1 VTTTHSSSA
10 EHTLLRDTVR
20 QLLTRYAPDHDV
32 ARWDA
37 AETFPDEVYRRIAEL
52 GLCGLSF
59 GEQHGGTG
67 PDYHALC
74 LVVEELARTSGAL
87 TWAYLSTVSVTARA
101 IANFGTERQRTHLL
115 PRIADGSLRVSIAL
129 TEPDAGSDLA
139 ALSTSAEPDADGLI
153 VNGQKVFTTGAD
165 SAGELMTLVR
175 TSPGSDMRS
184 ALTFVLIPPTTPG
197 VTIRPLPKMA
207 GQSLHTCEVFFDS
220 VRVPRDAVVGEVGGA
235 SAILFSA
242 LDGERVATAA
252 MGLGIAS
259 GALDKAAA
267 YALQRK
273 QFSTP
278 IAEKQAIAH
287 LLADMAI
294 DVDTARLLTERAAD
308 LLQRG
313 LPCAR
318 ESAIAKVAAT
328 EIGTRC
334 ANRGMQILG
343 GYSYMVEY
351 GMERYWRE
359 SKLYEI
365 AAGTNQILRDHIA
378 RDLRVQYR
386 KASQSRRARKELECT
401 TAPNPIASATT
412 GSGVELTRHEHDAG
426 RDQT

>member
-1 VTTTHSSSA
+1 M
-10 EHTLLRDTVR
+10 RDTVR
-20 QLLTRYAPDHDV
+20 ELLTRYAPDHEV

-37 AETFPDEVYRRIAEL
+37 EQAFPDDVYRRLAEL

-59 GEQHGGTG
+59 DERHGGAG

-74 LVVEELARTSGAL
+74 LVVEELARVSGAL
-87 TWAYLSTVSVTARA
+87 TWAYLSTVSVAARA
-101 IANFGTERQRTHLL
+101 IANFGTDEQRNALL
-115 PRIADGSLRVSIAL
+115 PRVADGSLRVSIAL

-139 ALSTSAEPDADGLI
+139 ALSTTAEADGDELI
-153 VNGQKVFTTGAD
+153 IIGQKVFTTGAD
-165 SAGELMTLVR
+165 SAGYLMTLVR
-175 TSPGSDMRS
+175 TSVGRDLRT
-184 ALTFVLIPPTTPG
+184 ALTFVLVQPSTPG
-197 VTIRPLPKMA
+197 VAVRPLPKMA
-207 GQSLHTCEVFFDS
+207 GQSLHTCEVFFDA
-220 VRVPRDAVVGEVGGA
+220 VRMPASAVLGPVGGA
-235 SAILFSA
+235 AAILFAA

-267 YALQRK
+267 YAVQRR
-273 QFSTP
+273 QFGTP
-278 IAEKQAIAH
+278 IAEMQAIAH

-308 LLQRG
+308 LLQHG
-313 LPCAR
+313 VPCAR

-378 RDLRVQYR
+378 RDVR
-386 KASQSRRARKELECT
+386 KRTS
-401 TAPNPIASATT
+401 
-412 GSGVELTRHEHDAG
+412 GSGAAS
-426 RDQT
+426 